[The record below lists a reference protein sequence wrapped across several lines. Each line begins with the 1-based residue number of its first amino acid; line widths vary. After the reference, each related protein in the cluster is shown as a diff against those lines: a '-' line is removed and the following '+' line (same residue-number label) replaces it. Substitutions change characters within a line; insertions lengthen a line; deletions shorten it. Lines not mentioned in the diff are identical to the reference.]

1 MCAKREQGKILEME
15 GRMAHSRSNKAARV
29 GKMDDR
35 KNGRT
40 ILMYIVSEF

>member
-1 MCAKREQGKILEME
+1 ME
-15 GRMAHSRSNKAARV
+15 GRMAHSRRNKEDGV
-29 GKMDDR
+29 DKMGDR